1 MNEDHSGRAAE
12 YCDAQGETIE
22 PSVMNTE
29 VSICAIRMRT
39 ASRCENSAGSGRVSD
54 PTDAEPRGGDAGE
67 ATTAIAL
74 FFPLA
79 VSVTQRSMKNGLAE

>member
-1 MNEDHSGRAAE
+1 MNDDHCLLG
-12 YCDAQGETIE
+12 
-22 PSVMNTE
+22 
-29 VSICAIRMRT
+29 
-39 ASRCENSAGSGRVSD
+39 ENSAGSGRVSD